1 MKKTVFFFIAA
12 AISIVLIGCTAD
24 TADYYESQMY
34 SMDTV
39 MTISA
44 NGSDSE
50 SAIKECEK
58 EISRLDSLLSVTGEG
73 DIKRIN
79 DNAGKFVQV
88 SEETISLIRSAQVIS
103 ERTDGAFDITSGVLS
118 ELWGFRDKN
127 YRVPSDEEIS
137 AALQLVDYRKIE
149 IDGDRVRVPSG
160 MSVDLGAIGKG
171 YASQRTHDIFSRSD
185 VYSAM
190 VSLGGNVQPFGSKPD
205 GSDWRIGIR
214 HPDNDNAC
222 IAVVGISDKAV
233 VTSGGYQRYFE
244 NGGKIYHHI
253 FDANTGRP
261 AESGI
266 LSATV
271 ICPDGLTADALSTAL
286 YVIGADKAVGYY
298 EKYGGFDMILV
309 CGGGK
314 VIVTSGITDRVEL
327 QDDNYE
333 IVTVNQK

>member
-103 ERTDGAFDITSGVLS
+103 DG
-118 ELWGFRDKN
+118 
-127 YRVPSDEEIS
+127 
-137 AALQLVDYRKIE
+137 
-149 IDGDRVRVPSG
+149 
-160 MSVDLGAIGKG
+160 
-171 YASQRTHDIFSRSD
+171 
-185 VYSAM
+185 
-190 VSLGGNVQPFGSKPD
+190 
-205 GSDWRIGIR
+205 
-214 HPDNDNAC
+214 
-222 IAVVGISDKAV
+222 
-233 VTSGGYQRYFE
+233 
-244 NGGKIYHHI
+244 
-253 FDANTGRP
+253 
-261 AESGI
+261 
-266 LSATV
+266 
-271 ICPDGLTADALSTAL
+271 
-286 YVIGADKAVGYY
+286 
-298 EKYGGFDMILV
+298 
-309 CGGGK
+309 
-314 VIVTSGITDRVEL
+314 
-327 QDDNYE
+327 
-333 IVTVNQK
+333 